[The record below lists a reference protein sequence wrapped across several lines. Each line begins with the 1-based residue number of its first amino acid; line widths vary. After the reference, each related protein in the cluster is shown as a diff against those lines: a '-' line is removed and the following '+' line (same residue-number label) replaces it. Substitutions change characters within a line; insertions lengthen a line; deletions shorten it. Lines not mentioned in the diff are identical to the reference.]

1 MNQKAEL
8 IKNSIPQLNSSS
20 AEWIEWHKNLKSRY
34 GKSTANSL
42 WLKAWRFR
50 GNSNANSN
58 ELRTHMSSNGVKID
72 SSFFNKVVDVGDN
85 VIDKVGNIV
94 KLSRVGTVVVGGALM
109 IGVAYIIYTA
119 LNPNANQTRIIM
131 GAQKAQS
138 ESIKGAASA
147 IKLI

>member
-34 GKSTANSL
+34 GKSTANSM

-50 GNSNANSN
+50 GTANANSN

-85 VIDKVGNIV
+85 VIDKVGGMLKIGQ
-94 KLSRVGTVVVGGALM
+94 VGTIVVGGALIVG
-109 IGVAYIIYTA
+109 IGYILYIV
-119 LNPNANQTRIIM
+119 LNPNENRTRIIM
-131 GAQKAQS
+131 GAQKAQA
-138 ESIKGAASA
+138 ETIKGAAGA

>member
-34 GKSTANSL
+34 GKSTANSM

-50 GNSNANSN
+50 GTANANSN
-58 ELRTHMSSNGVKID
+58 ELRTYMSGNGVKID

-85 VIDKVGNIV
+85 VIDKVGGIL
-94 KLSRVGTVVVGGALM
+94 KIGQVGTIVVGSALI
-109 IGVAYIIYTA
+109 IGIGYILYTV
-119 LNPNANQTRIIM
+119 LNPNENRTRIIM

-147 IKLI
+147 VKLI